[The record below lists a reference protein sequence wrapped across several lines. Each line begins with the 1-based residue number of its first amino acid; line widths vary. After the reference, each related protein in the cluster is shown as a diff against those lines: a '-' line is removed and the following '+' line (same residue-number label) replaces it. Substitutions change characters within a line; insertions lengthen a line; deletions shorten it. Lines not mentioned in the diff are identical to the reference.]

1 MDQAPSMQKERTRRI
16 LALALPIMGGM
27 LSQSLLN
34 LVDAALVGSLG
45 ETVLA
50 GVGVGGYAIFMLTA
64 LIMGLSSGVQAQ
76 VARRHGAREYSV
88 RALPLNAA
96 ILLALLVTLPL
107 TLIGWLEAGWIVAW
121 INQTPEVQAVASDYF
136 QWRVLALLPV
146 ALTLCFR
153 GYWHGI
159 HESGIYLRIIL
170 FTHGLNILLSIW
182 LIHGGLGVPPLG
194 AVGAALGT
202 SLSVTAGALVWGWL
216 TWQRACPSGF
226 LFKVPTFNLLWR
238 TLRLAIP
245 NSVQQFLFAVS
256 YAILFWFLGQISTS
270 SVAVGHVLVHLSLL
284 LILPG
289 VGLGMAAMTLVG
301 HSLGEEQ
308 KEEAHRWGWEV
319 MRLASLLLAVLGLPM
334 LLFPEAILGIF
345 LHDTHLIELGR
356 IPLMLTGIMITLDAA
371 AIVFNQALQ
380 GAGAQRLVMQL
391 SLSMQWLF
399 FLPMAWLAGIHLG
412 YGLLGI
418 WCAQLAYRVINSGL
432 FIWIWQQRRWQRLQV

>member
-1 MDQAPSMQKERTRRI
+1 MLKVGRTRKI
-16 LALALPIMGGM
+16 LTLALPIMGGM

-64 LIMGLSSGVQAQ
+64 LIMGLSSGVQSQ
-76 VARRHGAREYSV
+76 VARRHGARQYST

-96 ILLALLVTLPL
+96 ILLALIITLPL
-107 TLIGWLEAGWIVAW
+107 SWLAW
-121 INQTPEVQAVASDYF
+121 QFSASLVGLINQDVGVQEVASDYF
-136 QWRVLALLPV
+136 SWRSLALLPI

-159 HESGIYLRIIL
+159 HQPGIYLKIIL
-170 FTHGLNILLSIW
+170 FTHALNILLSIW

-202 SLSVTAGALVWGWL
+202 SISVTLGALVWGWL
-216 TWQRACPSGF
+216 TWERACPSGF
-226 LFKVPTFNLLWR
+226 VFQPVSINLLWR
-238 TLRLAIP
+238 TLRLAAP
-245 NSVQQFLFAVS
+245 NSLQQFLFAVS
-256 YAILFWFLGQISTS
+256 YAVLFWFLGQISTS

-301 HSLGEEQ
+301 SSLGQEDDD
-308 KEEAHRWGWEV
+308 EAHRWGWEV
-319 MRLASLLLAVLGLPM
+319 VRLASVLLAFLGLPM
-334 LLFPEAILGIF
+334 LLFPEVILSIF
-345 LHDTHLIELGR
+345 LYEPHLIELGR

-380 GAGAQRLVMQL
+380 GAGAQRLVMQI
-391 SLSMQWLF
+391 SLSMQWLV
-399 FLPMAWLAGIHLG
+399 FLPAAWLVGI
-412 YGLLGI
+412 YWEVGLLGI
-418 WCAQLAYRVINSGL
+418 WYAQLGFRILNSSI
-432 FIWIWQQRRWQRLQV
+432 FAWVWQQRRWQKLKV

>member
-1 MDQAPSMQKERTRRI
+1 MLKVGRTRKI
-16 LALALPIMGGM
+16 LTLALPIMGGM

-64 LIMGLSSGVQAQ
+64 LIMGLSSGVQSQ
-76 VARRHGAREYSV
+76 VARRHGARLYST

-107 TLIGWLEAGWIVAW
+107 SWLAWHFSLQIVGL
-121 INQTPEVQAVASDYF
+121 INQETAVQQTASEYF
-136 QWRVLALLPV
+136 SWRSLALLPV

-159 HESGIYLRIIL
+159 HQPGIYLRIIL
-170 FTHGLNILLSIW
+170 FTHSLNILLSIW
-182 LIHGGLGVPPLG
+182 LIHGGLGVPALG

-202 SLSVTAGALVWGWL
+202 SISVTLGALVWGWL
-216 TWQRACPSGF
+216 TWKRACPSGF
-226 LFKVPTFNLLWR
+226 IFQSASPSLLWH
-238 TLRLAIP
+238 TLRLAAP
-245 NSVQQFLFAVS
+245 NSLQQFLFAVS
-256 YAILFWFLGQISTS
+256 YAVLFWFLGQINTS

-301 HSLGEEQ
+301 SSLGEEDDV
-308 KEEAHRWGWEV
+308 EAHRWGWEV
-319 MRLASLLLAVLGLPM
+319 VRLASVLLAFLGLPM
-334 LLFPEAILGIF
+334 LIFPEAILGIF
-345 LHDTHLIELGR
+345 LYEAHLIELGR

-380 GAGAQRLVMQL
+380 GAGAQRLVMQI
-391 SLSMQWLF
+391 SLSMQWLV
-399 FLPMAWLAGIHLG
+399 FLPAAWLVGVHWEA
-412 YGLLGI
+412 GLLGI
-418 WCAQLAYRVINSGL
+418 WYAQLGFRILNSSV
-432 FIWIWQQRRWQRLQV
+432 FAWVWQQRRWQKLKV

>member
-1 MDQAPSMQKERTRRI
+1 MLKVGRTRKI
-16 LALALPIMGGM
+16 LSLALPIMGGM

-64 LIMGLSSGVQAQ
+64 LIMGLSSGVQSQ
-76 VARRHGAREYSV
+76 VARRHGARLYST

-107 TLIGWLEAGWIVAW
+107 SWLAWHFSLPIVGL
-121 INQTPEVQAVASDYF
+121 INQEAAVQQTASEYF
-136 QWRVLALLPV
+136 SWRSLALLPV

-159 HESGIYLRIIL
+159 HQPGIYLRIIL
-170 FTHGLNILLSIW
+170 FTHSLNILLSIW
-182 LIHGGLGVPPLG
+182 LIHGGLGVPALG

-202 SLSVTAGALVWGWL
+202 SISVTLGALVWGWL
-216 TWQRACPSGF
+216 TWKRACPSGF
-226 LFKVPTFNLLWR
+226 IFQSASPGLLWR
-238 TLRLAIP
+238 TLRLAAP
-245 NSVQQFLFAVS
+245 NSLQQFLFAVS
-256 YAILFWFLGQISTS
+256 YAVLFWFLGQINTS

-301 HSLGEEQ
+301 SSLGEEDDV
-308 KEEAHRWGWEV
+308 EAHRWGWEV
-319 MRLASLLLAVLGLPM
+319 VRLASVLLAFLGLPM
-334 LLFPEAILGIF
+334 LIFPEAILGIF
-345 LHDTHLIELGR
+345 LYEAHLIELGR
-356 IPLMLTGIMITLDAA
+356 VPLMLTGIMITLDAA

-380 GAGAQRLVMQL
+380 GAGAQRLVMQI
-391 SLSMQWLF
+391 SLSMQWLV
-399 FLPMAWLAGIHLG
+399 FLPAAWLVGIHWEA
-412 YGLLGI
+412 GLLGI
-418 WCAQLAYRVINSGL
+418 WYAQLGFRILNSSV
-432 FIWIWQQRRWQRLQV
+432 FAWVWQQRRWQKLKV

>member
-1 MDQAPSMQKERTRRI
+1 MLKVGRTRKI
-16 LALALPIMGGM
+16 LTLALPIMGGM

-64 LIMGLSSGVQAQ
+64 LIMGLSSSVQSQ
-76 VARRHGAREYSV
+76 VARRHGARLYST

-107 TLIGWLEAGWIVAW
+107 SWLAWHFSLPIVGL
-121 INQTPEVQAVASDYF
+121 INQEAAVQQTASEYF
-136 QWRVLALLPV
+136 SWRSLALLPV

-159 HESGIYLRIIL
+159 HQPGIYLRIIL
-170 FTHGLNILLSIW
+170 FTHSLNILLSIW
-182 LIHGGLGVPPLG
+182 LIHGGLGVPALG

-202 SLSVTAGALVWGWL
+202 SISVTLGALVWGWL
-216 TWQRACPSGF
+216 TWKRACPSGF
-226 LFKVPTFNLLWR
+226 IFQPTSLNLLWR
-238 TLRLAIP
+238 TLRLAAP
-245 NSVQQFLFAVS
+245 NSLQQFLFAMS
-256 YAILFWFLGQISTS
+256 YAVLFWFLGQINTS

-301 HSLGEEQ
+301 SSLGEEDDV
-308 KEEAHRWGWEV
+308 EAHRWGWEV
-319 MRLASLLLAVLGLPM
+319 VRLASVLLAFLGLPM
-334 LLFPEAILGIF
+334 LIFPEAILGIF
-345 LHDTHLIELGR
+345 LYEAHLIELGR
-356 IPLMLTGIMITLDAA
+356 VPLMLTGIMITLDAA

-380 GAGAQRLVMQL
+380 GAGAQRLVMQI
-391 SLSMQWLF
+391 SLSMQWLV
-399 FLPMAWLAGIHLG
+399 FLPAAWLVGI
-412 YGLLGI
+412 YWEAGLLGI
-418 WCAQLAYRVINSGL
+418 WYAQLGFRILNSSV
-432 FIWIWQQRRWQRLQV
+432 FAWVWQQRRWQRLKV